1 MFCPFC
7 GSQCVDGAAF
17 CIKCGKRL
25 PNLETKNNNQA
36 THTEQNI
43 NLQNVEKATN
53 KSNVATPAQSPK
65 VASSATTQCI
75 GFSNAVSDDRFK
87 SKLSAQKRASFIF
100 TIILIALPF
109 IGFVIYSLTSKMKMQ
124 EAMAIGGGVSGLFAL
139 FCIFSYLKQCFSSS
153 WEGVVISKEVE
164 KRRKRKH
171 DYHTHNVYIVNIQ
184 TDAGKIRQIENP
196 ASDSYYYSYFNV
208 GDRVKYHHNLEYY
221 EKYDKSH
228 DTHLL
233 CPFCGSLNPIT
244 DELCKCGSPIIK

>member
-1 MFCPFC
+1 MFCSYC
-7 GSQCVDGAAF
+7 GAKCVDKAVF

-25 PNLETKNNNQA
+25 PSLEANNSNQSA
-36 THTEQNI
+36 HIEQKS
-43 NLQNVEKATN
+43 NLQDTEKTTD
-53 KSNVATPAQSPK
+53 K
-65 VASSATTQCI
+65 SSATVAPMAQKAEASATAQYI
-75 GFSNAVSDDRFK
+75 GFSNAVNDYRFK

-100 TIILIALPF
+100 SIILIALPF
-109 IGFVIYSLTSKMKMQ
+109 IGFVIYSLTSKMKMS

-153 WEGVVISKEVE
+153 WEGVVISKEVV

-184 TDAGKIRQIENP
+184 IDAGKIRQIENP
-196 ASDSYYYSYFNV
+196 SSDSYYYSYLNA
-208 GDRVKYHHNLEYY
+208 GDRVKYHHKLEYY

-233 CPFCGSLNPIT
+233 CPFCGNLNPIT